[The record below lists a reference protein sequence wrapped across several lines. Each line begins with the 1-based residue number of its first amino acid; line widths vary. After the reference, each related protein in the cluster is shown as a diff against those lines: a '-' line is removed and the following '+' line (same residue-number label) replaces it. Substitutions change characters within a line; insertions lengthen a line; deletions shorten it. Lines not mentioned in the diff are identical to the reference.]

1 MKPTQETIDKRKA
14 FKEAAQVF
22 AKSLLAEAKE
32 DGIGLVHI
40 HNVKGGITVAFK
52 PANPYKNCFMVEV
65 AVKTCSIE
73 DTFVRKVGAV
83 GAIEL
88 FYAGETIQL
97 PLLNCFCQ
105 EDVAYAVKRAFTAL
119 YNSVNPH

>member
-1 MKPTQETIDKRKA
+1 MKPTEQEINVKNALRDSIKR
-14 FKEAAQVF
+14 QNDN
-22 AKSLLAEAKE
+22 LLATAKE

-52 PANPYKNCFMVEV
+52 PATPYRNCFMVDV

-73 DTFVRKVGAV
+73 DTFVRKLGAV
-83 GAIEL
+83 GAVEM
-88 FYAGETIQL
+88 FFAGETIQL

-105 EDVAYAVKRAFTAL
+105 EDVSFAVKQAFTAL
-119 YNSVNPH
+119 YFSVTPK

>member
-1 MKPTQETIDKRKA
+1 MKPTQQTLDTRKA
-14 FKEAAQVF
+14 VKKV
-22 AKSLLAEAKE
+22 SDDVDRMLLAKARR
-32 DGIGLVHI
+32 DGVGLVHV

-52 PANPYKNCFMVEV
+52 AANPYKNCYMVDV

-88 FYAGETIQL
+88 YYANETISL

-105 EDVAYAVKRAFTAL
+105 EDLAFAVKQAFTAL
-119 YNSVNPH
+119 YFSVTPQ